1 MEKNVIGSYGYY
13 QKGNRYYWKVN
24 ETINTVMGFTSKN
37 NCNNWIEEKKNQYG
51 LDWRIGF
58 TVKFKSEQIHWILV
72 DKNVRAFVRYSTS
85 NGKWFIE
92 CYRKKKKEESKGEHD
107 WQMIREGNIQTYNS
121 RQEAEKK
128 VLQLAEQICLENGF

>member
-1 MEKNVIGSYGYY
+1 MMYKKLIPAYIKIKFVMLSFLN
-13 QKGNRYYWKVN
+13 NTN
-24 ETINTVMGFTSKN
+24 ESIF
-37 NCNNWIEEKKNQYG
+37 Y
-51 LDWRIGF
+51 DY
-58 TVKFKSEQIHWILV
+58 
-72 DKNVRAFVRYSTS
+72 DKRGVRAFVRYSTS

-128 VLQLAEQICLENGF
+128 SITIS

>member
-1 MEKNVIGSYGYY
+1 MQLIPYLYTMEKNVIGSYGYY

-72 DKNVRAFVRYSTS
+72 DKN
-85 NGKWFIE
+85 GKEVKI
-92 CYRKKKKEESKGEHD
+92 
-107 WQMIREGNIQTYNS
+107 
-121 RQEAEKK
+121 
-128 VLQLAEQICLENGF
+128 